1 MTDKNMQN
9 LVNRFEANGIHLW
22 TENGKIKYK
31 ASKEAMTPA
40 VLAELK
46 ANKEALIKYLSEMSD
61 DSKVAIVIDR
71 TNRFE
76 PFPLTDVQSAYLL
89 GRSKTFEYGGVACH
103 VYLEIRYAEL
113 ETQKVRDIWNAI
125 THKYDMLHAII
136 NESGYQQVMKDVP
149 ELEIPEWDLVKH
161 PEKTADFEK
170 FRKEMGNRAYTVGK
184 WPMFGLAVSRNNENA
199 ILHFSIEF
207 LLADWTSIWKLVAEF
222 EAAYF
227 DGIAVTGEEEIS
239 FRDYLIAEKKL
250 KATPQYEKEK
260 QYWMERI
267 ANLPDAPELPKLTA
281 TEAKDSFGRKFLR
294 IPANTWNRMK
304 NCAKQYGHT
313 PTVPILSCYADVL
326 AKWSRNKRFC
336 INMTV
341 LNRLPLHEKVMD
353 IVGDFTSLSLL
364 EVDCGGKENFL
375 ARTRKING
383 QLFADLDNRLFSG
396 VEVMREISRQS
407 KKTGLSMPIVYTSA
421 IGLADSGAPLRGD
434 FVGGISQT
442 PQTFIDC
449 QVMDGAF
456 GLQVNW
462 DYREGVF
469 PEGVLDSMF
478 EAFEKRLL
486 ALAEENGDWEEVA
499 EIALPAC
506 DEAERKAAND
516 TRKDWNVRM
525 LQDDFIES
533 VKRTPKKIAIDDGIT
548 KFTFEE
554 LDTRA
559 KVLADQLISC
569 GVKPQDCVPVLMEKS
584 AWQVVSVFGILY
596 AGAIYVPIAADKA
609 KGRAEKIVK
618 KTGAKVAIG
627 ISSDEALL
635 EDELTT
641 INVDT
646 LTANDF
652 AVDCSRFPKRTPDD
666 IAYIIYTSGSTGEPK
681 GVVITHKGAMNTIDD
696 MNDRFGVTA
705 DDAVLGLSQLNFDL
719 SVYDLFGVLA
729 CGGTLIYPTAE
740 DYMNPEVWE
749 TLIHKHHITVWNTV
763 PALMKMLL
771 NFVESKKAAEPLP
784 LREVFLSGDWIP
796 VDMPERIRKAAP
808 GVDVICL
815 GGATEASIWSN
826 YHRYDPNDGLK
837 ILPYGRPLAN
847 QTMHILD
854 DNLQPCPTMVAGQ
867 IALGGDGVALG
878 YYLDAERTAAQFVT
892 LPKTDEQVYLTGDM
906 GRYLPGGEIEFL
918 GREDTQVKIRGHR
931 IELGEIENVLK
942 DFPAIKEA
950 VAIVSTDKREIYS
963 AIVAENATNEAIIK
977 AKQKFNEREKSVE
990 KFMQDCVNEID
1001 INQIKA
1007 GYEAEETAST
1017 YTILF
1022 ELQKMGLFKKD
1033 KPYTLEE
1040 IKAPIISKYHWLV
1053 TQWISYLQAEKLIE
1067 QQGDS
1072 YICHAEASE
1081 QQKEALWKKTYEVW
1095 NGEYIT
1101 KDFLEYVKLNGE
1113 HLAEIAQ
1120 GKVDPGKFLYPEEGD
1135 KYRYVDSL
1143 YVKNKIMVIAYK
1155 TLVEY
1160 LKKLLDQE
1168 PNRPIRILEIGAGTG
1183 SATRYL
1189 LPTLKGHKFEYYFT
1203 DYLKHFFP
1211 TAAEMFKE
1219 YPELVFKQ
1227 LDMNEDFVKQGL
1239 KPNSF
1244 DIVFGGYVLDN
1255 AIDFSKTLE
1264 QIENVLVPGGHF
1276 MFLESYE
1283 LAAWITITQALLM
1296 DVPSDDLERQNQ
1308 IFEQLKMSRSKW
1320 TEKLLHGEKNVNLSS
1335 FPESD
1340 SALDLLHV
1348 LFFVKQVKSD
1358 KQIIDNEKL
1367 KEHLDK
1373 YLLHYMHPGY
1383 IQEFNALPLSAN
1395 GKIDRKNILK
1405 FFEESKAK
1413 TGALNLTQIE
1423 EALVSSLPIEKATAF
1438 LGSNKD
1444 NLIVAV
1450 EPRKKQKNRIDECEE
1465 VFTKNVTQTDEK
1477 ISATHE
1483 NFDWEKIRNSYRNIE
1498 KTAAD
1503 SILLGLLQNNI
1514 LVYGKDFTK
1523 EELEKAIP
1531 EKFRFHAQEWINVLL
1546 ENGNIASCGNK
1557 FKISQEITFE
1567 QNENKWDEVIQN
1579 TDSHIA
1585 SKPYVRYLKENGIH
1599 FGEVL
1604 AGNADPNDFVYKNY
1618 SDNQE
1623 NNALQNWSDIVQA
1636 QNSYKIIN
1644 EHLVEFLKQVMA
1656 TDSKKIWRVLELGAG
1671 TGQIT
1676 RQAFAGLKE
1685 SGFAFTYN
1693 FTDKFTQFFPMAG
1706 EYTHKDPA
1714 MVFTQLD
1721 FNEEFESQGIP
1732 ENSVDIILCG
1742 GAMANSIDLD
1752 YTLEQMKKTLVPGG
1766 YLFIEE
1772 VGDDSASIS
1781 VSQALMMDK
1790 PVDKIREKHM
1800 FLPKE
1805 DWIELLRQKDGLV
1818 NATTFPQ
1825 DDAKAKML
1833 GGYLYVKQFK
1843 YDKDEVS
1850 ESSVKLILNDI
1861 CPEKNTSIQI
1871 LDKLPTNTDG
1881 SVDKRALKHY
1891 ADAFES
1897 SQSNEKSIES
1907 RLIEITVKALNI
1919 DSIGLDDNFYDFGA
1933 DSLLM
1938 AQMAT
1943 TIRNELASD
1952 KTFDAILKQLLDFP
1966 TVTDVARF
1974 LKNEVTEESGDSG
1987 ELIQLQRIGKPKN
2000 NCARILLPTVLW
2012 NNEMYHEIIS
2022 LMEKQDEGEIFT
2034 FKLSNPQQFFDINP
2048 DEVASVLAKTFA
2060 EKIIEAQIEKVQII
2074 GYSFSGK
2081 MSLELAERLENAG
2094 IEIADFVIVEGAR
2107 LPFEIKQ
2114 MNMKDFFFA
2123 TLIGVDPQKVGFKFE
2138 DITFLMNRYIEETK
2152 KKIIDESDFEKIINQ
2167 SPDAAAIR
2175 IFNALSA
2182 SERFQKI
2189 KEYSGDFGK
2198 SMTDEAFARIKN
2210 TFDQNF
2216 NVMVNYNPT
2225 PYFGDLRYLKA
2236 DNSNSIFKNDD
2247 KFLFQKWDDLCIGE
2261 IKYEQLKGD
2270 HFTAFTSKEYAIDLA
2285 EKLSIKNIQENA

>member
-31 ASKEAMTPA
+31 ASKEAMSPA
-40 VLAELK
+40 ILAELK
-46 ANKEALIKYLSEMSD
+46 ANKEALVKYLSEKSD
-61 DSKVAIVIDR
+61 DSNVAIIIDR

-103 VYLEIRYAEL
+103 VYLEICYAEL
-113 ETQKVRDIWNAI
+113 ETQKVREIWNAI
-125 THKYDMLHAII
+125 TRKYDMLHAII

-149 ELEIPEWDLVKH
+149 ELEIQEWDLVKY
-161 PEKTADFEK
+161 PEKAAEFEK

-184 WPMFGLAVSRNNENA
+184 WPMFGLAVSHNNENA

-227 DGIAVTGEEEIS
+227 DGIPVTGEEELS

-250 KATPQYEKEK
+250 KTTAQYEKEK
-260 QYWMERI
+260 KYWMDRI
-267 ANLPDAPELPKLTA
+267 ENLPDAPELPKLSVS
-281 TEAKDSFGRKFLR
+281 EAKDAFGRKFLR
-294 IPANTWNRMK
+294 IPADAWNRMK
-304 NCAKQYGHT
+304 ARAKQYGLT

-341 LNRLPLHEKVMD
+341 LNRLPVHEKVMD

-364 EVDCGGKENFL
+364 EVDCSAKENFL

-383 QLFADLDNRLFSG
+383 QLFEDLDNRLFSG
-396 VEVMREISRQS
+396 VEVMREISRQR

-421 IGLADSGAPLRGD
+421 IGLADSGTPLRGD

-469 PEGVLDSMF
+469 PSGVLDAMF
-478 EAFEKRLL
+478 ETFENRLISL
-486 ALAEENGDWEEVA
+486 ASKDVDWENVA
-499 EIALPAC
+499 SIALPAR
-506 DEAERKAAND
+506 DAAERKSAND
-516 TRKDWNVRM
+516 TQKDWNMRM

-533 VKRTPKKIAIDDGIT
+533 VKRTPKKIAIDDGHI
-548 KFTFEE
+548 KFTFKE
-554 LDTRA
+554 LDARA

-596 AGAIYVPIAADKA
+596 AGAIYVPIAAAKA

-618 KTGAKVAIG
+618 QTGAKVAIG
-627 ISSDEALL
+627 ISNDEPLL
-635 EDELTT
+635 EGEIKT
-641 INVDT
+641 INIDS
-646 LTANDF
+646 LGANDF

-696 MNDRFGVTA
+696 MNDRFGVSA

-719 SVYDLFGVLA
+719 SVYDLFGVLGY
-729 CGGTLIYPTAE
+729 GGTLIYPTAE

-749 TLIHKHHITVWNTV
+749 SLIHKHHITVWNTV

-771 NFVESKKAAEPLP
+771 NFVESKNSAEPLP

-796 VDMPERIRKAAP
+796 LDMPERIRKAAP

-854 DNLQPCPTMVAGQ
+854 NNLQPCPTMVAGQ

-878 YYLDAERTAAQFVT
+878 YYLDVDRTAAQFVT
-892 LPKTDEQVYLTGDM
+892 LPKTGERVYLTGDM

-942 DFPAIKEA
+942 EFPAIKEA
-950 VAIVSTDKREIYS
+950 VAVVSDDKREIYS
-963 AIVAENATNEAIIK
+963 AIVAENATACEINAG
-977 AKQKFNEREKSVE
+977 KQKFAEREKAVE
-990 KFMQDCVNEID
+990 KFMQNRIDEID
-1001 INQIKA
+1001 MKQVED
-1007 GYEAEETAST
+1007 GYKAEEKASA
-1017 YTILF
+1017 YTILLEF
-1022 ELQKMGLFKKD
+1022 QKMGVFQKD
-1033 KPYTLEE
+1033 KVYTIDE
-1040 IKAPIISKYHWLV
+1040 IKKPVIVKYHWLV
-1053 TQWISYLQAEKLIE
+1053 KQWIGYLLAEKLIE
-1067 QQGDS
+1067 PQDET
-1072 YICHAEASE
+1072 YISRIEATE
-1081 QQKEALWKKTYEVW
+1081 IEKEKLWKNAYDVW
-1095 NGEYIT
+1095 CDEYIS
-1101 KDFLEYVKLNGE
+1101 KDFVEYVKLNGD
-1113 HLAEIAQ
+1113 HLADIVQ

-1143 YVKNKIMVIAYK
+1143 YVKNKIMALSYK
-1155 TLVEY
+1155 TLAEY
-1160 LKKLLDQE
+1160 LKKILDE
-1168 PNRPIRILEIGAGTG
+1168 NPNRTIRILEVGAGTG

-1189 LPTLKGHKFEYYFT
+1189 LPVLKGRKFEYYFT
-1203 DYLKHFFP
+1203 DYLKHFFA
-1211 TAAEMFKE
+1211 TAAEMFKD

-1227 LDMNEDFVKQGL
+1227 LDLNEDFHKQGL
-1239 KPNSF
+1239 SSNSF
-1244 DIVFGGYVLDN
+1244 DIVFGGYVMDN
-1255 AIDFSKTLE
+1255 VIDFSKTLE

-1276 MFLESYE
+1276 LFLESYE

-1296 DVPSDDLERQNQ
+1296 DVPSDDLERQRQ
-1308 IFEQLKMSRSKW
+1308 IFEQLKMPRDKW
-1320 TEKLLHGEKNVNLSS
+1320 IEKLSHGEKNVNLSS
-1335 FPESD
+1335 FPAND

-1348 LFFVKQVKSD
+1348 LFFVKQVKND

-1373 YLLHYMHPGY
+1373 YLLRYMHPGY
-1383 IQEFNALPLSAN
+1383 IHEFNALPLSAN
-1395 GKIDRKNILK
+1395 GKIDRKNILRY
-1405 FFEESKAK
+1405 FDESKVK
-1413 TGALNLTQIE
+1413 TGVLNLTQVE
-1423 EALVSSLPIEKATAF
+1423 EALVNSLPIEKATAF

-1444 NLIVAV
+1444 NLIVAM
-1450 EPRKKQKNRIDECEE
+1450 EPRKKQKNKINECEE
-1465 VFTKNVTQTDEK
+1465 VFTKNITHVDEK
-1477 ISATHE
+1477 LSAAHE
-1483 NFDWEKIRNSYRNIE
+1483 KFDWEKISNTYKNTE

-1523 EELEKAIP
+1523 DELEKAIP

-1546 ENGNIASCGNK
+1546 ENDNIASCGNK
-1557 FKISQEITFE
+1557 FKILQEITLE
-1567 QNENKWDEVIQN
+1567 QNERKWDEIIQN
-1579 TDSHIA
+1579 ADSHIA
-1585 SKPYVRYLKENGIH
+1585 SKPYNRYLKENGIH
-1599 FGEVL
+1599 FGDVL
-1604 AGNADPNDFVYKNY
+1604 AGKADPNDFVYKNY
-1618 SDNQE
+1618 SDNPE

-1636 QNSYKIIN
+1636 QNCYKIIN
-1644 EHLVEFLKQVMA
+1644 EHLVEFLKQIMA
-1656 TDSKKIWRVLELGAG
+1656 ADFKKTWRILELGAG

-1685 SGFAFTYN
+1685 SGFPFIYN
-1693 FTDKFTQFFPMAG
+1693 FSDKFTQFFPMAG

-1772 VGDDSASIS
+1772 VGSDTASIS

-1790 PVDKIREKHM
+1790 PIDKIREKHM

-1805 DWIELLRQKDGLV
+1805 DWIELLRQKDGLA
-1818 NATTFPQ
+1818 NAMTFPQ

-1850 ESSVKLILNDI
+1850 ESSVKLVLNDI
-1861 CPEKNTSIQI
+1861 CPEKNTSIHI
-1871 LDKLPTNTDG
+1871 LDKLPLTVDG
-1881 SVDKRALKHY
+1881 NVDKRALKHY
-1891 ADAFES
+1891 ADAFEAA
-1897 SQSNEKSIES
+1897 QGKDQSIEN
-1907 RLIEITVKALNI
+1907 RLIEIAIKALNI
-1919 DSIGLDDNFYDFGA
+1919 NSIGKDDNFYDFGA

-1952 KTFDAILKQLLDFP
+1952 KTFDAILKQMLDFP
-1966 TVTDVARF
+1966 TVTEVARF
-1974 LKNEVTEESGDSG
+1974 LKNETEDVADGSG
-1987 ELIQLQRIGKPKN
+1987 ELVQLKRYGEPKDD
-2000 NCARILLPTVLW
+2000 CARILLPTVLW
-2012 NNEMYHEIIS
+2012 NDEMFREIIP

-2034 FKLSNPQQFFDINP
+2034 FKLSNQQHFFEIAET
-2048 DEVASVLAKTFA
+2048 EVASTLAKEFA
-2060 EKIIEAQIEKVQII
+2060 DKIAESGVKKVQII
-2074 GYSFSGK
+2074 GYSFNGK
-2081 MSLELAERLENAG
+2081 LSLELAERLENANV
-2094 IEIADFVIVEGAR
+2094 EIVDFAIIEGAR

-2114 MNMKDFFFA
+2114 TNIKDFFFA
-2123 TLIGVDPQKVGFKFE
+2123 TLIGVDPEIIGFKFE
-2138 DITFLMNRYIEETK
+2138 DLTALIVQYIEETK
-2152 KKIIDESDFEKIINQ
+2152 KKVVDENDFDKIIEQ
-2167 SPDAAAIR
+2167 SPNADAIR
-2175 IFNALSA
+2175 KFKGLPEN
-2182 SERFQKI
+2182 ERFAKI
-2189 KEYSGDFGK
+2189 KEASGDFGNN
-2198 SMTDEAFARIKN
+2198 MTDEAFARIKK
-2210 TFDQNF
+2210 TFEQNF
-2216 NVMVNYNPT
+2216 NVMLNYNPT
-2225 PYFGDLRYLKA
+2225 PYFGDLRYFKA
-2236 DNSNSIFKNDD
+2236 DNRNSIFKNAD
-2247 KFLFQKWDDLCIGE
+2247 KMLFQKWDDLCIGE
-2261 IKYEQLKGD
+2261 IKYEKLKGD
-2270 HFTAFTSKEYAIDLA
+2270 HFTAFTSKEFVQELA
-2285 EKLSIKNIQENA
+2285 EKLSLKKMQENR

>member
-1 MTDKNMQN
+1 MKE
-9 LVNRFEANGIHLW
+9 LVNRFEAKGIHLW
-22 TENGKIKYK
+22 VDGGKIKYK
-31 ASKEAMTPA
+31 AAKELMTPD

-46 ANKEALIKYLSEMSD
+46 ANKESLIEFLNAKGD
-61 DSKVAIVIDR
+61 DTISIVIDR

-113 ETQKVRDIWNAI
+113 KTEKVRDIWNAI
-125 THKYDMLHAII
+125 TRKYDMLHAVI
-136 NESGYQQVMKDVP
+136 NESGFQQVMKDVP
-149 ELEIPEWDLVKH
+149 ELEIPEWDLLKN
-161 PEKTADFEK
+161 PEKADDFEK

-184 WPMFGLAVSRNNENA
+184 WPMFGLAVSRNADGA

-227 DGIAVTGEEEIS
+227 DGIPVSGEEELS

-260 QYWMERI
+260 KYWMDRI
-267 ANLPDAPELPKLTA
+267 ESLPDAPELPKLPA
-281 TEAKDSFGRKFLR
+281 SEAKDSFGRKFLR
-294 IPANTWNRMK
+294 IPVESWNRMK
-304 NCAKQYGHT
+304 NRAKQYGLT

-336 INMTV
+336 VNMTV

-364 EVDCGGKENFL
+364 EIDCNSNENFL

-383 QLFADLDNRLFSG
+383 QLFADLDHRLFSG

-407 KKTGLSMPIVYTSA
+407 KKTGLTMPIVYTSA
-421 IGLADSGAPLRGD
+421 IGLADSGTPLRGE
-434 FVGGISQT
+434 FSGGISQT

-469 PEGVLDSMF
+469 PDGVLDAMF

-486 ALAEENGDWEEVA
+486 SLSSENADWETIAIIELPNCDATERA
-499 EIALPAC
+499 E
-506 DEAERKAAND
+506 AND
-516 TRKDWNVRM
+516 TQKSWNVRM
-525 LQDDFIES
+525 LQDDFVES

-548 KFTFEE
+548 QFTFEE
-554 LDTRA
+554 LDARA
-559 KVLADQLISC
+559 KVVADHLITH
-569 GVKPQDCVPVLMEKS
+569 GVKPQECVPVLMEKS
-584 AWQVVSVFGILY
+584 AWQIVSVFGILY
-596 AGAIYVPIAADKA
+596 AGAIYVPIAAAKA

-618 KTGAKVAIG
+618 KTGAKVALG
-627 ISSDEALL
+627 ISADEALL
-635 EDELTT
+635 EGELTT
-641 INVDT
+641 LNVDT
-646 LTANDF
+646 LGANNF

-696 MNDRFGVTA
+696 MNDRFNVTA
-705 DDAVLGLSQLNFDL
+705 NDAVLGLSQLNFDL
-719 SVYDLFGVLA
+719 SVYDIFGVLA
-729 CGGTLIYPTAE
+729 YGGTVIYPIAA
-740 DYMNPEVWE
+740 DYMNPEIWE
-749 TLIHKHHITVWNTV
+749 SLIHKHHITVWNTV

-771 NFVESKKAAEPLP
+771 NFVESKNSAEPLP

-796 VDMPERIRKAAP
+796 VDMPDRIRKVAP

-854 DNLQPCPTMVAGQ
+854 DHLEPCPTMVAGQ

-892 LPKTDEQVYLTGDM
+892 LPKTGERVYLTGDM
-906 GRYLPGGEIEFL
+906 GRYLRGSEIEFL

-942 DFPAIKEA
+942 DFPSVKDA
-950 VAIVSTDKREIYS
+950 VAIVSKDKREIYS
-963 AIVAENATNEAIIK
+963 AIVAENTSDETINANR
-977 AKQKFNEREKSVE
+977 QKFNAREKAVE
-990 KFMQDCVNEID
+990 KFMQDCIGEID
-1001 INQIKA
+1001 IDQIKA
-1007 GYEAEETAST
+1007 GYEAEEIAST

-1022 ELQKMGLFKKD
+1022 ELQKLGLFKKD
-1033 KPYTLEE
+1033 KSYTIDE
-1040 IKAPIISKYHWLV
+1040 IKNPIISKYHWLV
-1053 TQWISYLQAEKLIE
+1053 TQWIGYLQAQKFIE
-1067 QQGDS
+1067 QQGES
-1072 YICHAEASE
+1072 YISHTEATE
-1081 QQKEALWKKTYEVW
+1081 QQKESLWKNAYEVW

-1101 KDFLEYVKLNGE
+1101 KDFLEYVKINGE
-1113 HLAEIAQ
+1113 HLSEIAQ

-1143 YVKNKIMVIAYK
+1143 YVKNKIMVIAYR
-1155 TLVEY
+1155 TLAEY
-1160 LKKLLDQE
+1160 FKKILE
-1168 PNRPIRILEIGAGTG
+1168 EHPNRTLRILEVGAGTG

-1211 TAAEMFKE
+1211 TAAEMFKD
-1219 YPELVFKQ
+1219 YPEIVFKQ
-1227 LDMNEDFVKQGL
+1227 LDLNEDFHKQGL

-1244 DIVFGGYVLDN
+1244 DIVFGGYVMDN

-1264 QIENVLVPGGHF
+1264 QIEDVLVPGGHF

-1283 LAAWITITQALLM
+1283 LSAWITITQALLM
-1296 DVPSDDLERQNQ
+1296 DVPSDDLERQKQ
-1308 IFEQLKMSRSKW
+1308 IFEQLKMSRGKW
-1320 TEKLLHGEKNVNLSS
+1320 TEKLKRDEKNVSLSS
-1335 FPESD
+1335 FPSSD
-1340 SALDLLHV
+1340 EQLDLLHV
-1348 LFFVKQVKSD
+1348 LFFVKQVKTD
-1358 KQIIDNEKL
+1358 KQIIDEEKL
-1367 KEHLDK
+1367 KAHLDK
-1373 YLLHYMHPGY
+1373 YLLHYMHPGL

-1395 GKIDRKNILK
+1395 GKIDRKSILK
-1405 FFEESKAK
+1405 FFEDSKAK
-1413 TGALNLTQIE
+1413 SGTINIAQIE
-1423 EALVSSLPIEKATAF
+1423 EALVKSLPVEKSTAF
-1438 LGSNKD
+1438 LGNNKD

-1450 EPRKKQKNRIDECEE
+1450 ESRKKQDSQIQASEDAFAKFVSQVDQDIASKQNN
-1465 VFTKNVTQTDEK
+1465 FNWNK
-1477 ISATHE
+1477 IEA
-1483 NFDWEKIRNSYRNIE
+1483 SYRSIE
-1498 KTAAD
+1498 KASAD
-1503 SILLGLLQNNI
+1503 SILLGLI
-1514 LVYGKDFTK
+1514 KTGVLVYGKDFSK
-1523 EELEKAIP
+1523 NDFKKALP

-1546 ENGNIASCGNK
+1546 ENGYIAASEDG
-1557 FKISQEITFE
+1557 FKILQETSVPH
-1567 QNENKWDEVIQN
+1567 NEAKWHDAIQN
-1579 TDSHIA
+1579 LDNHIGTEA
-1585 SKPYVRYLKENGIH
+1585 YVKYLKDNGIH
-1599 FGEVL
+1599 FAEILEGSV
-1604 AGNADPNDFVYKNY
+1604 DPEQFVYKNY
-1618 SDNQE
+1618 IDNE
-1623 NNALQNWSDIVQA
+1623 EKSALQNWADIVQA
-1636 QNSYKIIN
+1636 QNNYKVIN
-1644 EHLVEFLKQVMA
+1644 DYIVSSLKQIMA
-1656 TDSKKIWRVLELGAG
+1656 TDSKKTWRILELGAG

-1676 RQAFAGLKE
+1676 RQIFAYLKE
-1685 SGFAFTYN
+1685 SGIPFIFN

-1714 MVFTQLD
+1714 MIFTQLD
-1721 FNEEFESQGIP
+1721 FNENFEEQGIA
-1732 ENSVDIILCG
+1732 ENSIDIVLCG
-1742 GAMANSIDLD
+1742 GVMANSIDLNH
-1752 YTLEQMKKTLVPGG
+1752 TIEQIKKTLVPGG

-1772 VGDDSASIS
+1772 VCSDCASVS

-1790 PVDKIREKHM
+1790 PTDKIREKNM
-1800 FLPKE
+1800 FLPKK
-1805 DWIELLRQKDGLV
+1805 DWLNLLRQKDNLG

-1825 DDAKAKML
+1825 DEAKARML

-1843 YDKDEVS
+1843 YDRDEVS
-1850 ESSVKLILNDI
+1850 ESSVKLVLNDL
-1861 CPEKNTSIQI
+1861 CPEKNVSIHI
-1871 LDKLPTNTDG
+1871 LDKLPTNADN
-1881 SVDKRALKHY
+1881 SIDKRELKHY
-1891 ADAFES
+1891 ADSFEN
-1897 SQSNEKSIES
+1897 SQNNEKSIEN

-1919 DSIGLDDNFYDFGA
+1919 DSIGMDDNFYDFGA

-1966 TVTDVARF
+1966 TITDIVRF
-1974 LKNEVTEESGDSG
+1974 LKNEVEEEASDSG
-1987 ELIQLQRIGKPKN
+1987 EFIQLQRIGKPKN

-2012 NNEMYHEIIS
+2012 NNEMYHEIIP

-2034 FKLSNPQQFFDINP
+2034 FKLSNPQHFFDIDEN
-2048 DEVASVLAKTFA
+2048 EVASVLAKTFA
-2060 EKIIEAQIEKVQII
+2060 EKIAETQVEKVQII

-2114 MNMKDFFFA
+2114 TNMKDFFFA
-2123 TLIGVDPQKVGFKFE
+2123 TLIGVDPHKVGFKFE

-2152 KKIIDESDFEKIINQ
+2152 KKVIDESDFEKIIGQ
-2167 SPDAAAIR
+2167 SPDSAAIR
-2175 IFNALSA
+2175 NFNALTP
-2182 SERFQKI
+2182 SERFLKI

-2198 SMTDEAFARIKN
+2198 SMTDEAFVRIKN

-2236 DNSNSIFKNDD
+2236 NNSDSIFKNAD

-2261 IKYEQLKGD
+2261 IKYENLKGD

-2285 EKLSIKNIQENA
+2285 EKLSISNNQENA

>member
-46 ANKEALIKYLSEMSD
+46 ANKEALIKYLNEKND
-61 DSKVAIVIDR
+61 DSNVAIVIDR

-125 THKYDMLHAII
+125 TRKYDMLHAII

-161 PEKTADFEK
+161 PEKADEFEK

-184 WPMFGLAVSRNNENA
+184 WPMFGLAVSRNNESA

-227 DGIAVTGEEEIS
+227 DGIAVTGEEELS

-250 KATPQYEKEK
+250 KATAQYEKEK
-260 QYWMERI
+260 KYWMDRI
-267 ANLPDAPELPKLTA
+267 ENLPDAPELPKLAA

-294 IPANTWNRMK
+294 IPANVWSRMK
-304 NCAKQYGHT
+304 TRAKQYGLT

-364 EVDCGGKENFL
+364 EVDCAAKENFL
-375 ARTRKING
+375 SRTRKING

-486 ALAEENGDWEEVA
+486 ALAEENRDWEEVA
-499 EIALPAC
+499 EIALPAR
-506 DEAERKAAND
+506 DAAERKAAND

-533 VKRTPKKIAIDDGIT
+533 VKRTPKKIAIDDGHV

-554 LDTRA
+554 LDARA
-559 KVLADQLISC
+559 KVLADQLITC
-569 GVKPQDCVPVLMEKS
+569 GVKAQDCVPVLMEKS

-596 AGAIYVPIAADKA
+596 AGAIYVPIAAAKA

-627 ISSDEALL
+627 ISNDEALL
-635 EDELTT
+635 EGEITT

-646 LTANDF
+646 LGANNF

-719 SVYDLFGVLA
+719 SVYDLFGVLGY
-729 CGGTLIYPTAE
+729 GGTLIYPTTE

-749 TLIHKHHITVWNTV
+749 ALIHKHHITVWNTV

-771 NFVESKKAAEPLP
+771 NFVESKNSAEPLP

-854 DNLQPCPTMVAGQ
+854 NNLQPCPTMVAGQ

-878 YYLDAERTAAQFVT
+878 YYLDAERTAAQFVA

-950 VAIVSTDKREIYS
+950 VAIVSADKREIYS
-963 AIVAENATNEAIIK
+963 AIVAENATANEINVN
-977 AKQKFNEREKSVE
+977 KQKFVERENAIE
-990 KFMQDCVNEID
+990 KFMQDRIGEID
-1001 INQIKA
+1001 MKQVED
-1007 GYEAEETAST
+1007 GYKAEERASA
-1017 YTILF
+1017 YTILY
-1022 ELQKMGLFKKD
+1022 ELQKMGVFQKD
-1033 KPYTLEE
+1033 KAYTIDE
-1040 IKAPIISKYHWLV
+1040 IKAPVIAKYHWLV
-1053 TQWISYLQAEKLIE
+1053 TQWLGYLLAEKFIE
-1067 QQGDS
+1067 QQGES
-1072 YICHAEASE
+1072 YICHIDATESE
-1081 QQKEALWKKTYEVW
+1081 KEKLWKNAYEVW
-1095 NGEYIT
+1095 NGEYIS
-1101 KDFLEYVKLNGE
+1101 KDFLEYVKLNGD

-1143 YVKNKIMVIAYK
+1143 YVKNKIMRIAYN
-1155 TLVEY
+1155 TLAEY
-1160 LKKLLDQE
+1160 FKKILDE
-1168 PNRPIRILEIGAGTG
+1168 NPNRTIRILEVGAGTG

-1189 LPTLKGHKFEYYFT
+1189 LPVLKGHKFEYYFT

-1211 TAAEMFKE
+1211 TAAEMFKD

-1227 LDMNEDFVKQGL
+1227 LDLNEDFHKQGL
-1239 KPNSF
+1239 KSNTF
-1244 DIVFGGYVLDN
+1244 DIVFGGYVMDN
-1255 AIDFSKTLE
+1255 AIDFGKTLS
-1264 QIENVLVPGGHF
+1264 QIEDVLVPGGHF

-1283 LAAWITITQALLM
+1283 LSAWITITQALLM
-1296 DVPSDDLERQNQ
+1296 DVPSDDLERQKQ

-1335 FPESD
+1335 FPAND

-1358 KQIIDNEKL
+1358 KQVIDNEKL

-1413 TGALNLTQIE
+1413 TGALNLTQVE
-1423 EALVSSLPIEKATAF
+1423 EVLVSSLPIEKATAF

-1465 VFTKNVTQTDEK
+1465 AFTKNVTQVDRE

-1483 NFDWEKIRNSYRNIE
+1483 NFDWEKISNSYKNIE
-1498 KTAAD
+1498 KAAAD

-1557 FKISQEITFE
+1557 FKILQEITLE
-1567 QNENKWDEVIQN
+1567 QNESKWDEVIQN

-1604 AGNADPNDFVYKNY
+1604 AGKADPNDFVYKNY

-1644 EHLVEFLKQVMA
+1644 EHLVEFLKQIMA
-1656 TDSKKIWRVLELGAG
+1656 TDSKKTWRILELGAG

-1685 SGFAFTYN
+1685 SGFPFIYN

-1714 MVFTQLD
+1714 MIFTQLD
-1721 FNEEFESQGIP
+1721 FNEEFESQGLP

-1752 YTLEQMKKTLVPGG
+1752 HTLEQMKKTLVPGG
-1766 YLFIEE
+1766 FLFIEE
-1772 VGDDSASIS
+1772 VGSDTASIS

-1790 PVDKIREKHM
+1790 PIDKIREKHM

-1805 DWIELLRQKDGLV
+1805 DWIELLRQKDGLA

-1825 DDAKAKML
+1825 DEAKAKML

-1843 YDKDEVS
+1843 YDRDEVS
-1850 ESSVKLILNDI
+1850 ESSVKLVLNDI
-1861 CPEKNTSIQI
+1861 CPEKNTSIHI
-1871 LDKLPTNTDG
+1871 LDKLPLAANG
-1881 SVDKRALKHY
+1881 SVDQQALKHY
-1891 ADAFES
+1891 ADAFEAS
-1897 SQSNEKSIES
+1897 LGKDQSIEN
-1907 RLIEITVKALNI
+1907 RLIEIAIKALNI
-1919 DSIGLDDNFYDFGA
+1919 DSLGKDDNFYDFGA

-1952 KTFDAILKQLLDFP
+1952 KTFDAILKQMLDFP
-1966 TVTDVARF
+1966 TVTEVARF
-1974 LKNEVTEESGDSG
+1974 LKNEVEEATDNSG
-1987 ELIQLQRIGKPKN
+1987 EFILLKRYGKAKN
-2000 NCARILLPTVLW
+2000 DCARVLLPTVLW
-2012 NNEMYHEIIS
+2012 NDEMFHEIIP
-2022 LMEKQDEGEIFT
+2022 LMESQDEGEIFT
-2034 FKLSNPQQFFDINP
+2034 IKLSNTQQFFEIGEA
-2048 DEVASVLAKTFA
+2048 EVASVLAKEFA
-2060 EKIIEAQIEKVQII
+2060 DKIIEAGVKKVQII
-2074 GYSFSGK
+2074 GYSFNGK
-2081 MSLELAERLENAG
+2081 LSLELAERLENAE
-2094 IEIADFVIVEGAR
+2094 IEIVDLAIIEGAR

-2114 MNMKDFFFA
+2114 TNIKDFFFA
-2123 TLIGVDPQKVGFKFE
+2123 TLIGVNPEKVGFKFE
-2138 DITFLMNRYIEETK
+2138 DITFLMNSYIEETK
-2152 KKIIDESDFEKIINQ
+2152 KKIIDENDFEKIIGQ
-2167 SPDAAAIR
+2167 SPDADAIR
-2175 IFNALSA
+2175 NFNALST

-2189 KEYSGDFGK
+2189 KEYSGDFGN
-2198 SMTDEAFARIKN
+2198 SMTDEAFARIKK

-2216 NVMVNYNPT
+2216 NVMINYNPT
-2225 PYFGDLRYLKA
+2225 PYFGDLRYFKA
-2236 DNSNSIFKNDD
+2236 DNSNSIFKNAD
-2247 KFLFQKWDDLCIGE
+2247 KMLFQKWDDLCIGE

-2270 HFTAFTSKEYAIDLA
+2270 HFTAFTSKEFAPELA
-2285 EKLSIKNIQENA
+2285 EKLSLKNLQENN

>member
-1 MTDKNMQN
+1 MNKNMKE
-9 LVNRFEANGIHLW
+9 LVNRFEAKGIHLW
-22 TENGKIKYK
+22 VDGGKIKYK
-31 ASKEAMTPA
+31 APKELMTPD

-46 ANKEALIKYLSEMSD
+46 ANKESLIEFLSTKSD
-61 DSKVAIVIDR
+61 DSDISIVIDR
-71 TNRFE
+71 INRFE

-136 NESGYQQVMKDVP
+136 NESGFQQVMKDVP
-149 ELEIPEWDLVKH
+149 ELEIPEWDLLKN
-161 PEKTADFEK
+161 PEKAAEFEN
-170 FRKEMGNRAYTVGK
+170 FRKEMGSRTYTVGK
-184 WPMFGLAVSRNNENA
+184 WPMFGLAVSRNNEGA

-227 DGIAVTGEEEIS
+227 DGAPVSGEEELS

-260 QYWMERI
+260 KYWMDRI
-267 ANLPDAPELPKLTA
+267 ANLPDAPELPKLSA
-281 TEAKDSFGRKFLR
+281 SEAKDAFGRKFLR
-294 IPANTWNRMK
+294 IPADAWNRIK
-304 NCAKQYGHT
+304 TRAKQYGLT

-364 EVDCGGKENFL
+364 EVDCGSKENFL

-407 KKTGLSMPIVYTSA
+407 KKTGLTMPIVYTSA
-421 IGLADSGAPLRGD
+421 IGLADSGTPLRGE
-434 FVGGISQT
+434 FSGGISQT

-469 PEGVLDSMF
+469 PSGVLESMF
-478 EAFEKRLL
+478 EAFENRLL
-486 ALAEENGDWEEVA
+486 ALATENEDWENIA
-499 EIALPAC
+499 NIALPAR
-506 DEAERKAAND
+506 DVAERKAANV

-533 VKRTPKKIAIDDGIT
+533 VRRTPKKIAIDDGT
-548 KFTFEE
+548 TQFTFEE
-554 LDTRA
+554 LDARA
-559 KVLADQLISC
+559 KVVADQLITC

-584 AWQVVSVFGILY
+584 AWQLVSVFGILY
-596 AGAIYVPIAADKA
+596 AGAIYVPIAAAKA

-618 KTGAKVAIG
+618 KTGAKVALG
-627 ISSDEALL
+627 ISTDEVLL
-635 EDELTT
+635 EGELIT

-646 LTANDF
+646 LSANNF

-696 MNDRFGVTA
+696 MNDRFHVTA

-719 SVYDLFGVLA
+719 SVYDIFGVLA
-729 CGGTLIYPTAE
+729 CGGTVIYPTAQ
-740 DYMNPEVWE
+740 DYMNPEIWE
-749 TLIHKHHITVWNTV
+749 SLIHKNHITVWNTV

-771 NFVESKKAAEPLP
+771 NFVESKNSAEPLP
-784 LREVFLSGDWIP
+784 LKEVFLSGDWIP
-796 VDMPERIRKAAP
+796 VDMPERIRKVAP
-808 GVDVICL
+808 SVDVICL

-854 DNLQPCPTMVAGQ
+854 NDLQPCPTMVAGQ

-963 AIVAENATNEAIIK
+963 AIVPENATNEAIIK

-990 KFMQDCVNEID
+990 KFMQACVSEINID
-1001 INQIKA
+1001 QIKA

-1017 YTILF
+1017 YTILL
-1022 ELQKMGLFKKD
+1022 ELQKMGLFQKD

-1053 TQWISYLQAEKLIE
+1053 TRWISFLQAEKLIK
-1067 QQGDS
+1067 QQGNS
-1072 YICHAEASE
+1072 YICHAEALE
-1081 QQKEALWKKTYEVW
+1081 QQKEALWKKAYEVW

-1120 GKVDPGKFLYPEEGD
+1120 GNVDPGKFLYPEEGD

-1155 TLVEY
+1155 TLAEY

-1244 DIVFGGYVLDN
+1244 DIVFGGYVMDN

-1283 LAAWITITQALLM
+1283 LSAWITITQALLM
-1296 DVPSDDLERQNQ
+1296 DVPTDDLERQKQ
-1308 IFEQLKMSRSKW
+1308 FFEQLKMSRSKW
-1320 TEKLLHGEKNVNLSS
+1320 AAKLEHGEKNVSLSS
-1335 FPESD
+1335 FPASD
-1340 SALDLLHV
+1340 EQLDLLHV
-1348 LFFVKQVKSD
+1348 LFFVKQVKTD
-1358 KQIIDNEKL
+1358 KQIIDEEKL

-1373 YLLHYMHPGY
+1373 YLLHYMHPGL
-1383 IQEFNALPLSAN
+1383 IQEFDALPLSAN

-1413 TGALNLTQIE
+1413 SGSLNIAQLE
-1423 EALVSSLPIEKATAF
+1423 ESLICSLPIEKAAAI
-1438 LGSNKD
+1438 LGNNKD

-1450 EPRKKQKNRIDECEE
+1450 EPRKKQDSQIKASEE
-1465 VFTKNVTQTDEK
+1465 VFAKFVNQVDQDTATKQTD
-1477 ISATHE
+1477 
-1483 NFDWEKIRNSYRNIE
+1483 FDWNKIETSYRSIE
-1498 KTAAD
+1498 KASAD
-1503 SILLGLLQNNI
+1503 SILLGLFKTDI

-1523 EELEKAIP
+1523 SEFEKTLP

-1546 ENGNIASCGNK
+1546 ENGYIAASENG
-1557 FKISQEITFE
+1557 FKILQETSAPH
-1567 QNENKWDEVIQN
+1567 NEAKWHEAIQN
-1579 TDSHIA
+1579 LDNHIGTEA
-1585 SKPYVRYLKENGIH
+1585 YVKYLKDNGIH
-1599 FGEVL
+1599 FAEILEGTV
-1604 AGNADPNDFVYKNY
+1604 DPEQFVYKNY
-1618 SDNQE
+1618 IDNE
-1623 NNALQNWSDIVQA
+1623 EKSALQNWADIIQA
-1636 QNSYKIIN
+1636 QNNYKVIN
-1644 EHLVEFLKQVMA
+1644 DYIVTSLKQIMA
-1656 TDSKKIWRVLELGAG
+1656 SDSKKTWRILELGAG

-1676 RQAFAGLKE
+1676 RQIFAYLKE
-1685 SGFAFTYN
+1685 SGIPFIYN
-1693 FTDKFTQFFPMAG
+1693 FTDKYTQFFPMAG
-1706 EYTHKDPA
+1706 EYTNKDSA
-1714 MVFTQLD
+1714 MIFTQLD
-1721 FNEEFESQGIP
+1721 FNENFEAQGIA
-1732 ENSVDIILCG
+1732 ENSVDIVLCG
-1742 GAMANSIDLD
+1742 GVMANSINLNH
-1752 YTLEQMKKTLVPGG
+1752 TLEQIKKTLVPGG
-1766 YLFIEE
+1766 FLFIEE
-1772 VGDDSASIS
+1772 VCSDCASVS

-1790 PVDKIREKHM
+1790 PTDKIRENYM
-1800 FLPKE
+1800 FLPKKNWL
-1805 DWIELLRQKDGLV
+1805 DLLRQKDKLR
-1818 NATTFPQ
+1818 NATTFPL
-1825 DDAKAKML
+1825 DDNKARML

-1843 YDKDEVS
+1843 YDREDVS
-1850 ESSVKLILNDI
+1850 ESSVKPILNDI
-1861 CPEKNTSIQI
+1861 CPEKNSSIQI

-1881 SVDKRALKHY
+1881 SIDKRALKHY
-1891 ADAFES
+1891 ANAFES

-1907 RLIEITVKALNI
+1907 RLVEITVKALNI

-1966 TVTDVARF
+1966 TITEVAQF

-2012 NNEMYHEIIS
+2012 NNEMYHEIIP

-2114 MNMKDFFFA
+2114 TNMKDFFFA

-2152 KKIIDESDFEKIINQ
+2152 KKIIDESDFEKIISQ

-2175 IFNALSA
+2175 NFNALSA

-2198 SMTDEAFARIKN
+2198 SMTDEAFTRIKN

-2225 PYFGDLRYLKA
+2225 PYFGDLRYFKA
-2236 DNSNSIFKNDD
+2236 DNSNSIFKNAD

-2285 EKLSIKNIQENA
+2285 EKLSIGNTQENA

>member
-1 MTDKNMQN
+1 MQN

-46 ANKEALIKYLSEMSD
+46 ANKETLIKYLSEKSD

-125 THKYDMLHAII
+125 TRKYDMLHAVI

-161 PEKTADFEK
+161 PEKANDFEK

-184 WPMFGLAVSRNNENA
+184 WPMFGLAVSRTNESA

-227 DGIAVTGEEEIS
+227 DEKAVSGEEELS

-250 KATPQYEKEK
+250 KATAQYEKEK
-260 QYWMERI
+260 KYWMDRI
-267 ANLPDAPELPKLTA
+267 ENLPDAPELPKLPA
-281 TEAKDSFGRKFLR
+281 SEAKDAFGRKFLR
-294 IPANTWNRMK
+294 IPADTWNRMK
-304 NCAKQYGHT
+304 NRAKQYGLT

-364 EVDCGGKENFL
+364 EVDCAAKENFL
-375 ARTRKING
+375 DRTRKING

-469 PEGVLDSMF
+469 PKGVLDSMF
-478 EAFEKRLL
+478 DAFEKRLL

-499 EIALPAC
+499 EIALPAR
-506 DEAERKAAND
+506 DAAERKAAND
-516 TRKDWNVRM
+516 TQKDWNVRM

-533 VKRTPKKIAIDDGIT
+533 VKRTPKKIAIDDGHV

-554 LDTRA
+554 LDARA
-559 KVLADQLISC
+559 KVLADQLITC

-596 AGAIYVPIAADKA
+596 AGAIYVPIAAAKA

-627 ISSDEALL
+627 ISNDEALL
-635 EDELTT
+635 EGEITT
-641 INVDT
+641 INVDS
-646 LTANDF
+646 LGANNF

-719 SVYDLFGVLA
+719 SVYDLFGVLGY
-729 CGGTLIYPTAE
+729 GGTLIYPTAE

-749 TLIHKHHITVWNTV
+749 ALIHKHHITVWNTV

-771 NFVESKKAAEPLP
+771 NFVESKNSAAPLP

-854 DNLQPCPTMVAGQ
+854 NSLQPCPTMVAGQ

-878 YYLDAERTAAQFVT
+878 YYLDAERTAAQFVA

-950 VAIVSTDKREIYS
+950 VAIVSADKREIYS
-963 AIVAENATNEAIIK
+963 AIVAENATASEINAN
-977 AKQKFNEREKSVE
+977 KQKFAERENAVE
-990 KFMQDCVNEID
+990 KFMQERIGEID
-1001 INQIKA
+1001 MKQVED
-1007 GYEAEETAST
+1007 GYKAEERASA

-1022 ELQKMGLFKKD
+1022 EFQKMGVFQKNKA
-1033 KPYTLEE
+1033 YTIDE
-1040 IKAPIISKYHWLV
+1040 IKAPVIAKYHWLV
-1053 TQWISYLQAEKLIE
+1053 TQWLGYLLAEKFIE
-1067 QQGDS
+1067 QQGES
-1072 YICHAEASE
+1072 YICHIDVFESE
-1081 QQKEALWKKTYEVW
+1081 KEKLWKNAYEVW
-1095 NGEYIT
+1095 NGEYIS
-1101 KDFLEYVKLNGE
+1101 KDFLEYVKLNGD

-1143 YVKNKIMVIAYK
+1143 YVKNKIMRIAYN
-1155 TLVEY
+1155 TLAEY
-1160 LKKLLDQE
+1160 FKKILDE
-1168 PNRPIRILEIGAGTG
+1168 NPNRTIRILEVGAGTG

-1189 LPTLKGHKFEYYFT
+1189 LPVLKGHKFEYYFT

-1211 TAAEMFKE
+1211 TAAEMFKN

-1227 LDMNEDFVKQGL
+1227 LDLNEDFHKQGL
-1239 KPNSF
+1239 KSNTF
-1244 DIVFGGYVLDN
+1244 DIVFGGYVMDN
-1255 AIDFSKTLE
+1255 AIDFGKTLSR
-1264 QIENVLVPGGHF
+1264 IEDVLVPGGHF

-1283 LAAWITITQALLM
+1283 LSAWITITQALLM
-1296 DVPSDDLERQNQ
+1296 DVPSDDLERQKQ

-1358 KQIIDNEKL
+1358 KQVIDNEKL

-1413 TGALNLTQIE
+1413 TGALNITQVE

-1465 VFTKNVTQTDEK
+1465 VFTKNITQTDEK
-1477 ISATHE
+1477 ISAAHE
-1483 NFDWEKIRNSYRNIE
+1483 SFDWEKIHNSYKNIE

-1557 FKISQEITFE
+1557 FKISQEITIE

-1579 TDSHIA
+1579 TDNHIA
-1585 SKPYVRYLKENGIH
+1585 SKPYIRYLKENGIH

-1604 AGNADPNDFVYKNY
+1604 AGKADPNDFVYKNY

-1644 EHLVEFLKQVMA
+1644 EHLVEFLKQIMA
-1656 TDSKKIWRVLELGAG
+1656 TDSKKTWRILELGAG

-1685 SGFAFTYN
+1685 SGFSFIYN

-1714 MVFTQLD
+1714 MIFTQLD
-1721 FNEEFESQGIP
+1721 FNEEFESQGIS

-1752 YTLEQMKKTLVPGG
+1752 YTLEQMKKTLVPSG

-1772 VGDDSASIS
+1772 VGSDTASIS

-1790 PVDKIREKHM
+1790 PIDKIREKHM

-1805 DWIELLRQKDGLV
+1805 DWIELLRQKDGLA

-1825 DDAKAKML
+1825 DEAKAKML

-1850 ESSVKLILNDI
+1850 ESSVKLVLNDI
-1861 CPEKNTSIQI
+1861 CPEKNTSIHI
-1871 LDKLPTNTDG
+1871 LDKLPLAANG
-1881 SVDKRALKHY
+1881 NVDQQALKHY
-1891 ADAFES
+1891 ADAFEA
-1897 SQSNEKSIES
+1897 SQGKDQSIEN
-1907 RLIEITVKALNI
+1907 RLIEIAIKALNI
-1919 DSIGLDDNFYDFGA
+1919 DSIGKDDNFYDFGA

-1952 KTFDAILKQLLDFP
+1952 KTFDAILKQMLDFP

-1974 LKNEVTEESGDSG
+1974 LKNETEEVTENSG
-1987 ELIQLQRIGKPKN
+1987 EFIQLKRHGKPKDD
-2000 NCARILLPTVLW
+2000 CARVLLPTVLW
-2012 NNEMYHEIIS
+2012 NDEMFHEIIP
-2022 LMEKQDEGEIFT
+2022 LMESQDEGEIFT
-2034 FKLSNPQQFFDINP
+2034 FKLSNTQYFFEIGEA
-2048 DEVASVLAKTFA
+2048 EVASVLAKEFA
-2060 EKIIEAQIEKVQII
+2060 DKIIEAGIKKVQII
-2074 GYSFSGK
+2074 GYSFNGK
-2081 MSLELAERLENAG
+2081 LSLELAERLENAE
-2094 IEIADFVIVEGAR
+2094 IEIADLAIIEGAR

-2114 MNMKDFFFA
+2114 TNIKDFFFA
-2123 TLIGVDPQKVGFKFE
+2123 TLIGVNPEKVGFKFE
-2138 DITFLMNRYIEETK
+2138 DITFLMNSYIEETK
-2152 KKIIDESDFEKIINQ
+2152 KKIIDENDFEKIIGQ
-2167 SPDAAAIR
+2167 SPDADAIR
-2175 IFNALSA
+2175 NFNALST

-2189 KEYSGDFGK
+2189 KEYSGDFGN
-2198 SMTDEAFARIKN
+2198 SMTDEAFARIKK

-2216 NVMVNYNPT
+2216 NVMINYNPT
-2225 PYFGDLRYLKA
+2225 PYFGDLRYFKA
-2236 DNSNSIFKNDD
+2236 DNSNSIFKNAD
-2247 KFLFQKWDDLCIGE
+2247 KMLFQKWDDLCIGE

-2270 HFTAFTSKEYAIDLA
+2270 HFTAFTSKEFAPELA
-2285 EKLSIKNIQENA
+2285 EKLSLKNLQENN